1 MKEPETASLV
11 NWKAFWNFHLGSWKG
26 RWARYQPTG
35 ELSETFLSSRS
46 FQADPDKK
54 VIKQLNQYLY
64 ADGQHAEKDWNY
76 SFLDHCKEDGF
87 MHPASDYMRGLA
99 FNNGAAAWL
108 VPQVIL
114 NQYFPMELFLAN
126 KNVRHS
132 VGMLYG
138 INGTLERTACIRE
151 QRAALGQSPWS
162 DDVQVIPAWNVGNNW
177 RGVTEI
183 IDAALNRSTAED
195 TLKLTLQSDENEY
208 FFPNNIILRCPKQLP
223 FNKSFVVS
231 SLWLESET
239 QLRTIRASYGAD
251 SKLIDVRHQ
260 YLSR

>member
-1 MKEPETASLV
+1 
-11 NWKAFWNFHLGSWKG
+11 
-26 RWARYQPTG
+26 
-35 ELSETFLSSRS
+35 
-46 FQADPDKK
+46 
-54 VIKQLNQYLY
+54 
-64 ADGQHAEKDWNY
+64 
-76 SFLDHCKEDGF
+76 
-87 MHPASDYMRGLA
+87 
-99 FNNGAAAWL
+99 
-108 VPQVIL
+108 
-114 NQYFPMELFLAN
+114 
-126 KNVRHS
+126 
-132 VGMLYG
+132 MLYG

-151 QRAALGQSPWS
+151 QRAALCQSPWS

>member
-1 MKEPETASLV
+1 MKEHGSASV
-11 NWKAFWNFHLGSWKG
+11 ENWNAFWNFHLGSWEG
-26 RWARYQPTG
+26 RWARYQPSG
-35 ELSETFLSSRS
+35 ELSETFLSSRF
-46 FQADPDKK
+46 FQDDPDKK

-64 ADGQHAEKDWNY
+64 DNGQYAEKEWRY
-76 SFLDHCKEDGF
+76 SFLDHCKKDGF

-99 FNNGAAAWL
+99 FKNGAAAWL
-108 VPQVIL
+108 VPQVIS

-151 QRAALGQSPWS
+151 QRAGLGQSPWS
-162 DDVQVIPAWNVGNNW
+162 DDVHMIPAWDIGNNW
-177 RGVTEI
+177 RGVTEM
-183 IDAALNRSTAED
+183 IDVALNRSTDED
-195 TLKLTLQSDENEY
+195 TFKITIQPDENVC
-208 FFPNNIILRCPKQLP
+208 FFPNNIILSCPKQLP
-223 FNKSFVVS
+223 FHKSFVVS